1 MDAKEFLREYGSMC
15 NKFECCDDCPMSS
28 LKEIHNI
35 PFCNQVLIEYPD
47 ESIKI
52 VTGYRDKKRTRQ
64 SEYLRLFP
72 ESLHPMRSGVLD
84 VCPNRIIRGLV
95 GCGTPDKSC
104 VECKAEFWLEE
115 IK

>member
-15 NKFECCDDCPMSS
+15 HKFEYCDDCPMNN
-28 LKEIHNI
+28 LKEMYNT
-35 PFCNQVLIEYPD
+35 PSCSYLLVEYPE
-47 ESIKI
+47 ESIKV
-52 VTGYRDKKRTRQ
+52 VTGYRDKKCTRQ

-72 ESLHPMRSGVLD
+72 SSFRPMRSGVLD
-84 VCPNRIIRGLV
+84 VCPNRIRGMV

-104 VECKAEFWLEE
+104 VECKEEFWLEE